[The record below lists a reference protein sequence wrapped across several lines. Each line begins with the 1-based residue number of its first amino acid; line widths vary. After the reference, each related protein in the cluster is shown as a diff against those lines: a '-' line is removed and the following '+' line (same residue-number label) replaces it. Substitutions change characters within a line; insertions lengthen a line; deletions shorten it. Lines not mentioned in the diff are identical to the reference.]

1 MDTKHISEMEAILD
15 EANEILDT
23 LDKNLNRLNDIQA
36 KIQKLEN
43 YYTSKQWIDDFTAD
57 EQGLLPQDLKR
68 GVLSEDGISSM
79 LERNKDYM
87 ERIIQRQLMFF
98 IMGITDGRKEVGPD
112 FSFQMKM
119 EKSCLQ
125 SHMLML
131 GTL

>member
-1 MDTKHISEMEAILD
+1 MYDEDGLSSVSFWKVTFSLLMRMEKNMDTKHISEMEAILD

-57 EQGLLPQDLKR
+57 EQGLLPQALKR

-87 ERIIQRQLMFF
+87 ERIIQR
-98 IMGITDGRKEVGPD
+98 
-112 FSFQMKM
+112 
-119 EKSCLQ
+119 
-125 SHMLML
+125 
-131 GTL
+131 